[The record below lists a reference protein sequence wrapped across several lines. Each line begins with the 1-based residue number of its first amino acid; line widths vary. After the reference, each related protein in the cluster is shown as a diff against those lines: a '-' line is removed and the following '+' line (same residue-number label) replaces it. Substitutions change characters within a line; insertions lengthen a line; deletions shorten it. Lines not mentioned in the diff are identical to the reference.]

1 MCIRDRGSTP
11 SRPIS
16 HSGAV
21 GARPIDPASGGSD
34 GTLFSVGKI
43 SCGVSFGEL
52 AALARKAGGMKG
64 SAIGVMAA
72 GCLAVGF
79 GAGFALRPVISP
91 IAVSPAVAGGV
102 AQPSEEEATA
112 VVRRHRLFTGTSLE
126 RATLKL
132 GDCSPGGIGPGVTCM
147 TQLLSL
153 IHI

>member
-1 MCIRDRGSTP
+1 
-11 SRPIS
+11 
-16 HSGAV
+16 
-21 GARPIDPASGGSD
+21 
-34 GTLFSVGKI
+34 
-43 SCGVSFGEL
+43 
-52 AALARKAGGMKG
+52 MKG

-147 TQLLSL
+147 TQLVMDPAKSGAVPQNRP
-153 IHI
+153 IGFARVDGRWEVAVW